1 MLTSA
6 NGFTFPW
13 RIRIFSDREAVFAA
27 ATLFIMLLSIY
38 SNSFQGEWHFDD
50 FHNIVNNRCVHV
62 QSLDELSK
70 SFYGLNCAAAG
81 RQISRPLAY
90 ASFALNYHLGG
101 AEVWGYHVVNFIVHI
116 SAAFFL
122 FLLIRATLT
131 LPVMRERYGCVAYP
145 IALLSAFLWATS
157 PLHVNAVAIIVQR
170 MASLAGLAYVAS
182 LYYYVRARTN
192 DSKRCRLAFY
202 VLSGVCA
209 LAAFGTKENTAVLS
223 FTILLYDFFFIQG
236 ISAEAATRTLKWA
249 ILPLAVF
256 IGLGLI
262 YADFSAER
270 AVYESGV
277 RPFSPE
283 ERLLTQARVLFFYVS
298 LLLYPI
304 PSRLTFLH
312 DIDISRTIFDPL
324 TTIIAIIGMILCL
337 SFAVLKAKR
346 YPLLS
351 FAVLFF
357 ILNHLIEGTI
367 IPLELIF
374 EHRNYIP
381 SMFFFVPAAIL
392 MIRCLD
398 YFSYRRGFQ
407 VFMAAGFAL
416 LLTFQGYTTF
426 ERNDVVRSDVH
437 LWLDNVRKAPDL
449 SRPRVNLARHYY
461 EAGMYEDAYR
471 ELKTAE
477 DLNRDTNLR
486 QIGLASYNLG
496 VYYLYQ
502 AKDIDRAEQQFIRA
516 LERFPGHPSS
526 IVGLST
532 VYLKKGD
539 IEKSWMLMREHAPRH
554 RNDVEMVNCYG
565 LVLLKKGNAQ
575 GALKAAALS
584 MSLKWNEPQPWEI
597 SGEAWRKLG
606 QWQKASQCWEEA
618 LRLNP
623 ANPRAHLALVELYD
637 RLKDGSALARMA
649 ARCLALK
656 GSKPLDEWLAEL
668 AVYAGVTAYE
678 VDPGKLGQILRKE
691 IKRDLTRGRRSGQE
705 LPGVK

>member
-1 MLTSA
+1 MLTQE
-6 NGFTFPW
+6 NGFS
-13 RIRIFSDREAVFAA
+13 FSRRLPVSCDREAVFAFIA
-27 ATLFIMLLSIY
+27 LLITLCAIY
-38 SNSFQGEWHFDD
+38 SNSFHGEWHFDD
-50 FHNIVNNRCVHV
+50 FHNIIENRCVHV
-62 QSLDELSK
+62 QSLDDLTK
-70 SFYGLNCAAAG
+70 SFYGLTCAAAD
-81 RQISRPLAY
+81 RKISRPLAY
-90 ASFALNYHLGG
+90 ASFAMNYHLGG

-182 LYYYVRARTN
+182 LYFYVRARTN

-209 LAAFGTKENTAVLS
+209 LAAFGTKENTAVLP

-236 ISAEAATRTLKWA
+236 ISAETAKRTLQWA

-270 AVYESGV
+270 AVYESAV
-277 RPFSPE
+277 RPFSPV

-312 DIDISRTIFDPL
+312 DIDISRTIFDPW
-324 TTIIAIIGMILCL
+324 TTIIAIVGMLLCL

-351 FAVLFF
+351 FAMLFF

-367 IPLELIF
+367 IPLELIY

-381 SMFFFVPAAIL
+381 SMLFFVPVAIL

-416 LLTFQGYTTF
+416 LLAFQGHTTF
-426 ERNDVVRSDVH
+426 ERNDIVRSDVH

-449 SRPRVNLARHYY
+449 SRPRINLAKQYY
-461 EAGMYEDAYR
+461 EAGMYEEAVR

-477 DLNRDTNLR
+477 ELNRDTNLR
-486 QIGLASYNLG
+486 QIGLASYGLG
-496 VYYLYQ
+496 IYYLDRE
-502 AKDIDRAEQQFIRA
+502 KDVDRAEQQFIKA
-516 LERFPGHPSS
+516 LERFPGHPST

-532 VYLKKGD
+532 VYLKRGE
-539 IEKSWMLMREHAPRH
+539 IEKARMLMQENVPRH
-554 RNDVEMVNCYG
+554 RNDVEMINCYG
-565 LVLLKKGNAQ
+565 LVLLKKGNPQ
-575 GALKAAALS
+575 GALKAAARS
-584 MSLKWNEPQPWEI
+584 MELKWNDPQPWEI
-597 SGEAWRKLG
+597 SGEAWRQLG
-606 QWQKASQCWEEA
+606 HWKKAAQCWEEA

-623 ANPRAHLALVELYD
+623 ANPRAQLALVELYD
-637 RLKDGSALARMA
+637 RLKDGPALARMA
-649 ARCLALK
+649 ARCMALK
-656 GSKPLDEWLAEL
+656 GAKPLNEWLAEL
-668 AVYAGVTAYE
+668 AEKSGATAYE
-678 VDPGKLGQILRKE
+678 VNPGMLGRILRKE
-691 IKRDLTRGRRSGQE
+691 IHRE
-705 LPGVK
+705 LAR

>member
-1 MLTSA
+1 MLTQE
-6 NGFTFPW
+6 NGFS
-13 RIRIFSDREAVFAA
+13 FSRRLPVSCDREAVFAFI
-27 ATLFIMLLSIY
+27 TLLITLCAIY
-38 SNSFQGEWHFDD
+38 SNSFHGEWHFDD
-50 FHNIVNNRCVHV
+50 FHNIVENRCVHV
-62 QSLDELSK
+62 QSLDDLTK
-70 SFYGLNCAAAG
+70 SFYGLTCAAAD
-81 RQISRPLAY
+81 RKISRPLAY
-90 ASFALNYHLGG
+90 ASFAMNYHLGG

-182 LYYYVRARTN
+182 LYFYVRARTN

-209 LAAFGTKENTAVLS
+209 LAAFGTKENTAVLP

-236 ISAEAATRTLKWA
+236 ISAETAKRTLKWA

-270 AVYESGV
+270 AVYESAV
-277 RPFSPE
+277 RPFSPV

-298 LLLYPI
+298 LLLYPV

-312 DIDISRTIFDPL
+312 DIDISRTIFDPW
-324 TTIIAIIGMILCL
+324 TTIIAIVGMILCL

-351 FAVLFF
+351 FAMLFF

-367 IPLELIF
+367 IPLELIY

-381 SMFFFVPAAIL
+381 SMLFFVPVAIL

-416 LLTFQGYTTF
+416 LLAFQGHTTF
-426 ERNDVVRSDVH
+426 ERNDIVRSDVH

-449 SRPRVNLARHYY
+449 SRPRINLAKQYY
-461 EAGMYEDAYR
+461 EAGMYEEAVR

-477 DLNRDTNLR
+477 ELNRDTNLR
-486 QIGLASYNLG
+486 QIGLASYNSESTISTGKRISTGRNSSLSRPW
-496 VYYLYQ
+496 
-502 AKDIDRAEQQFIRA
+502 KDFRGI
-516 LERFPGHPSS
+516 PPT

-532 VYLKKGD
+532 VYLTKGGDREGPDADAGKRAQAPQRRRDDQLLRSGPPEKGKSARRSQGGSTVHGAEMERPATLGD
-539 IEKSWMLMREHAPRH
+539 IGGSLATARSLEESGPVLGGGATPEPGKPESAVGPRGTLRPAEGRPCPCPH
-554 RNDVEMVNCYG
+554 GCALHG
-565 LVLLKKGNAQ
+565 AQ
-575 GALKAAALS
+575 GRKA
-584 MSLKWNEPQPWEI
+584 
-597 SGEAWRKLG
+597 
-606 QWQKASQCWEEA
+606 
-618 LRLNP
+618 
-623 ANPRAHLALVELYD
+623 
-637 RLKDGSALARMA
+637 
-649 ARCLALK
+649 
-656 GSKPLDEWLAEL
+656 
-668 AVYAGVTAYE
+668 
-678 VDPGKLGQILRKE
+678 PG
-691 IKRDLTRGRRSGQE
+691 
-705 LPGVK
+705 